1 MDELPATAEAHN
13 LPVNSFQAD
22 DLLEKLKLLNYEKNL
37 LSELKMKPISRFY
50 FLKSTNPG
58 EQFYMFTLIA
68 WWLLEKLGKH
78 TMAKPQESDDPND
91 VIAKIVLLLQ
101 EMDVPVDF
109 TPNRLI
115 RGAGASCIFVLDT
128 LATQALKVI
137 KFSCQKPHITQE
149 EDVINDYMEDNA
161 EIILEK
167 IEDEQNGIMSDDSG
181 EFDVN
186 GYNFRQWQNQTIRT
200 TDKNLNSLEISDKLT
215 DQQFWR
221 LEFEQVLPQLK
232 VFVKSDIRD
241 WRAHLA
247 QMESFKKNID
257 EITEDT
263 QLELKKLYNE
273 FTYILEK
280 VESREKH
287 LNNELQQ
294 LIQQYKEISIEL
306 SHVQHGHTQML
317 AQTEHS
323 VEQLKAVIAENDNK
337 KTEMERRGQMMSD
350 SSFVIQ
356 IKKAVAKL
364 KDDVAHL
371 NLEVALLV
379 SGIDREIVRKI
390 TNTME
395 TSRDY

>member
-1 MDELPATAEAHN
+1 M
-13 LPVNSFQAD
+13 
-22 DLLEKLKLLNYEKNL
+22 
-37 LSELKMKPISRFY
+37 
-50 FLKSTNPG
+50 
-58 EQFYMFTLIA
+58 
-68 WWLLEKLGKH
+68 
-78 TMAKPQESDDPND
+78 
-91 VIAKIVLLLQ
+91 
-101 EMDVPVDF
+101 DF

-257 EITEDT
+257 EVTRSNCNER
-263 QLELKKLYNE
+263 KKRD
-273 FTYILEK
+273 F
-280 VESREKH
+280 
-287 LNNELQQ
+287 
-294 LIQQYKEISIEL
+294 
-306 SHVQHGHTQML
+306 
-317 AQTEHS
+317 
-323 VEQLKAVIAENDNK
+323 
-337 KTEMERRGQMMSD
+337 
-350 SSFVIQ
+350 SF
-356 IKKAVAKL
+356 
-364 KDDVAHL
+364 
-371 NLEVALLV
+371 
-379 SGIDREIVRKI
+379 
-390 TNTME
+390 
-395 TSRDY
+395 

>member
-1 MDELPATAEAHN
+1 MDEMPASADAHN

-37 LSELKMKPISRFY
+37 LSELKMKPLSRFY

-68 WWLLEKLGKH
+68 WWLLEKLGKQ
-78 TMAKPQESDDPND
+78 TMSKPQESDDPND

-101 EMDVPVDF
+101 EMDVPVEF
-109 TPNRLI
+109 TSNKLI

-128 LATQALKVI
+128 LATQVLKVI

-149 EDVINDYMEDNA
+149 EDIINDYMEDNA

-186 GYNFRQWQNQTIRT
+186 GYNFRQWQNQTIRS

-287 LNNELQQ
+287 LNNELEK

-306 SHVQHGHTQML
+306 SHVQHGHTQIL
-317 AQTEHS
+317 AQTEQS

-390 TNTME
+390 TNTIE
-395 TSRDY
+395 TTRDY

>member
-1 MDELPATAEAHN
+1 MDETLPIPESYD

-22 DLLEKLKLLNYEKNL
+22 DLVEKLKLLNYEKNL
-37 LSELKMKPISRFY
+37 LSELKMKPLSRFY

-78 TMAKPQESDDPND
+78 MAKPQEYDDPNEI
-91 VIAKIVLLLQ
+91 IAKIVILLQ

-109 TPNRLI
+109 TPNKLI
-115 RGAGASCIFVLDT
+115 RGAGTSCIFVLDT

-137 KFSCQKPHITQE
+137 KFSLQKPHMIPE
-149 EDVINDYMEDNA
+149 EDVINDYLEDNA

-181 EFDVN
+181 EYDLN
-186 GYNFRQWQNQTIRT
+186 GYNFRQWHNQTIRPN
-200 TDKNLNSLEISDKLT
+200 DNNSNSLEISDKLT
-215 DQQFWR
+215 DHQFWR

-241 WRAHLA
+241 WRAHLT
-247 QMESFKKNID
+247 QIESFKNNIT

-263 QLELKKLYNE
+263 QSELKKLHNE
-273 FTYILEK
+273 FTFVLEK

-287 LNNELQQ
+287 LNNQLEQ

-306 SHVQHGHTQML
+306 SQVQHGHTQML
-317 AQTEHS
+317 EQTEHS
-323 VEQLKAVIAENDNK
+323 VEQLNAVIAENDNK
-337 KTEMERRGQMMSD
+337 KIEMERWGQMMSD
-350 SSFVIQ
+350 SSFVMQ
-356 IKKAVAKL
+356 IKKAVTKL

-371 NLEVALLV
+371 NLEVALLIN
-379 SGIDREIVRKI
+379 GIDREIIRKI

-395 TSRDY
+395 TSKDY